1 MLTTLETIVAEMPV
15 LAAAGA
21 ILAGIFVLL
30 IVGAIVSHRRDRRRK
45 AAIRHEPDF
54 DETARDG
61 VDDLVPVYGPAP
73 PPPAPAP
80 PPARRGGF
88 GFAALSIAFVIGL
101 LIGMAAMTTARHEI
115 AAGLTRLADLIRTD
129 PSEPTPG
136 PAETSA
142 APRVATSVASDPAPD
157 VGARLA
163 AFAASLK
170 ASLPRPAGT
179 DLSLNR
185 VAVDGTM
192 LDLGYAVGRVLPPD
206 EVAPF
211 RAYLER
217 TTRSLFCAEEASEIR
232 YLSRNGV
239 VFRMAYRDPSGAMV
253 SEITVTPAF
262 CG

>member
-1 MLTTLETIVAEMPV
+1 MTTLESIVGKVPT
-15 LAAAGA
+15 LAVAGA
-21 ILAGIFVLL
+21 VVVAVFVLL
-30 IVGAIVSHRRDRRRK
+30 ILGAVVSHWRDRRRK
-45 AAIRHEPDF
+45 TAARHEPDF
-54 DETARDG
+54 DEAAKND

-73 PPPAPAP
+73 PPPP
-80 PPARRGGF
+80 PPPMVRRGF
-88 GFAALSIAFVIGL
+88 GFAALTVAFVVGL
-101 LIGMAAMTTARHEI
+101 LVGMAAMTTARHEI
-115 AAGLTRLADLIRTD
+115 AAGLTRLAALIRNDTD
-129 PSEPTPG
+129 QPATGPG
-136 PAETSA
+136 ETSA
-142 APRVATSVASDPAPD
+142 PPRVATSVADPAAD

-170 ASLPRPAGT
+170 ASLPRPAGA

-185 VAVDGTM
+185 VAVDGTV

-206 EVAPF
+206 EIAPF
-211 RAYLER
+211 KAYLER

-239 VFRMAYRDPSGAMV
+239 VFHMVYRDPSGAMV